1 MPINNLHLASGIP
14 IKNSLTALRATFGPN
29 QSWVPNTN
37 RYVQNALG
45 NITTDLAPGN
55 SIVHNDMIDYIAAST
70 IVHCFNSWSYLTSAI
85 NSFLEGDY
93 GTAVHNA
100 YYSELRSLMSFLA
113 VQGVG
118 IFSNKHI
125 IVDAGGT
132 THQADISGIRS
143 GTHVIAKAA
152 FEQWLSEQA
161 NTTSLL
167 QSITVNDVP
176 LGNWLNHAGFSS
188 LLAGTTSA
196 QLLNNWSV
204 DINLLENE
212 HDLRNFVSYRPQ
224 NFDFGISRHSD
235 NLRNRLETILGIWD
249 MCEPSRFFE
258 LYILRKTL
266 DDLNTGKTTLP
277 YSDED
282 DATVSKLVEDLGFNP
297 NGAQKYI
304 VDFLKRRLK
313 NTDNILL
320 NHART
325 FTISNPVLEIETE
338 PAGIISRACLLLLT
352 VTNVVANLIKST
364 GTTVPELIHWHNS
377 LGIKLGYWETG
388 NSPEAFE
395 DLWIDIYDEIA
406 EINTWL
412 AGQGPIPSVFSFK
425 RDLKQHSSNI
435 RHINKSYFWQ
445 TTL

>member
-1 MPINNLHLASGIP
+1 MPISNLHLASGIP
-14 IKNSLTALRATFGPN
+14 IKNSLTALRPTFGPN

-55 SIVHNDMIDYIAAST
+55 SIVHNDMVDYIAAST
-70 IVHCFNSWSYLTSAI
+70 VIHCFNSWSYLTSAI
-85 NSFLEGDY
+85 SSFLEGDY

-125 IVDAGGT
+125 IVDASGT
-132 THQADISGIRS
+132 THKAVVSGIVPS
-143 GTHVIAKAA
+143 THVVAKAA
-152 FEQWLSEQA
+152 FDQWLKEQA
-161 NTTSLL
+161 NTTLLL
-167 QSITVNDVP
+167 QSITVKDIP
-176 LGNWLNHAGFSS
+176 LENWLNQAGFSS
-188 LLAGTTSA
+188 LLAGKTSA
-196 QLLNNWSV
+196 QLLNNWSL

-224 NFDFGISRHSD
+224 NFDFGILRHSD
-235 NLRNRLETILGIWD
+235 NIRNRLETILGIWD

-258 LYILRKTL
+258 LFILRRTL
-266 DDLNTGKTTLP
+266 DDLNNARTAHP

-282 DATVSKLVEDLGFNP
+282 DATVSKLVEELGLNP

-313 NTDNILL
+313 NTDNVLL

-325 FTISNPVLEIETE
+325 FFVSNPVLEIETE

-352 VTNVVANLIKST
+352 VTNVVTNLIKST
-364 GTTVPELIHWHNS
+364 GTNVSELMHWHNN
-377 LGIKLGYWETG
+377 LGIKLGYWEAG
-388 NSPEAFE
+388 NSPEDFV
-395 DLWIDIYDEIA
+395 DLWPEISDEIV
-406 EINTWL
+406 EINAWL
-412 AGQGPIPSVFSFK
+412 IGQGTIPSVFSFR

-435 RHINKSYFWQ
+435 RLLNKSYFWQ
-445 TTL
+445 I